1 MSPLAEQLNYLLAIA
16 TIGSQI
22 GIIILIGLFIFERLS
37 GRKTFT
43 LDFFSVY
50 AVHFVFFIS
59 LAGLVTSLVYS
70 EIIGFIP
77 CGLCWLQRIFL
88 YPQVLISGIAL
99 WKRDRGVLDYLMGLS
114 IVGGAVAL
122 YQHYLQMG
130 GNPLVPCPAVGPEID
145 CAQRVVFEFGY
156 ITLPLM
162 SFTAFLLII
171 MMMVIAKLRK

>member
-1 MSPLAEQLNYLLAIA
+1 MSALTEQLNYLFALA

-22 GIIILIGLFIFERLS
+22 GIIILISLFIFERYAE
-37 GRKTFT
+37 RKTAP
-43 LDFFSVY
+43 LEY
-50 AVHFVFFIS
+50 LRAYGVHFTFLIS
-59 LAGLVTSLVYS
+59 LAGLAASLVYS

-88 YPQVLISGIAL
+88 YPQVLISAIAL
-99 WKRDRGVLDYLMGLS
+99 WKRDQSVIDYLMGLS
-114 IVGGAVAL
+114 IVGGAIAL

-130 GNPLVPCPAVGPEID
+130 GNPLVPCPAIGPGTD

-162 SFTAFLLII
+162 SFTTFLLII
-171 MMMVIAKLRK
+171 VMMVIAKSRK